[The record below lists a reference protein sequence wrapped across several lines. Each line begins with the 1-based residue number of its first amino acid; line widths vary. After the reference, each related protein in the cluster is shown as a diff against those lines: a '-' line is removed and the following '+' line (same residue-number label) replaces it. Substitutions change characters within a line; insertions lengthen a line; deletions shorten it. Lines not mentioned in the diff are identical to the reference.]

1 MLTLPIGADLAL
13 ARLGAAILLSL
24 VFGLVRQR
32 SGKPI
37 GFGTF
42 TFVSVG
48 ACALALV
55 AVRLAPDAPL
65 ALLGAIVTGVGFL
78 GAGALVRSGA
88 PERISGFTSAAT
100 IWIVAVFGLTIGV
113 GEYLLAALLY
123 AAIWLVTSIDL
134 FMERRGRGV
143 HRRLL
148 TLTLEPEGSL
158 DRVREVLG
166 ATLTT
171 EIESLA
177 KDADTGLRRVVVS
190 VAGSPAQLEELL
202 GRIESSGTFRGYQID

>member
-1 MLTLPIGADLAL
+1 MSEPGPRITQLLSS
-13 ARLGAAILLSL
+13 AAIVLSL
-24 VFGLVRQR
+24 LFGLVRQR

-65 ALLGAIVTGVGFL
+65 ALLGAIVTGIGFL
-78 GAGALVRSGA
+78 GAGALVRSST

-100 IWIVAVFGLTIGV
+100 IWIVAVLGLTIGV
-113 GEYLLAALLY
+113 GEYLLAGLLY

-134 FMERRGRGV
+134 FLERRGRGV

-148 TLTLEPEGSL
+148 TLTLEPDGSMERL
-158 DRVREVLG
+158 REVLG
-166 ATLTT
+166 GALTS
-171 EIESLA
+171 ELESLSR
-177 KDADTGLRRVVVS
+177 DAETGLRTVVVS
-190 VAGSPAQLEELL
+190 VAGSPAQLELLL
-202 GRIESSGTFRGYQID
+202 GRIDGSGLFRGYRID

>member
-24 VFGLVRQR
+24 IFGLVRQR

-65 ALLGAIVTGVGFL
+65 ALLGAIVTGIGFL
-78 GAGALVRSGA
+78 GAGALVRSSA

-134 FMERRGRGV
+134 PRLSHRLKRRDGPDLRPTQLSVERSLRSPNSGANQ
-143 HRRLL
+143 RRMSRLK
-148 TLTLEPEGSL
+148 TIRTMAS
-158 DRVREVLG
+158 
-166 ATLTT
+166 
-171 EIESLA
+171 S
-177 KDADTGLRRVVVS
+177 KRR
-190 VAGSPAQLEELL
+190 
-202 GRIESSGTFRGYQID
+202 

>member
-1 MLTLPIGADLAL
+1 MLTLPIGADVAL
-13 ARLGAAILLSL
+13 ARLGAAIALSL
-24 VFGLVRQR
+24 IFGLVRQR

-65 ALLGAIVTGVGFL
+65 ALLGAIVTGIGFL
-78 GAGALVRSGA
+78 GAGALVRSSA

-113 GEYLLAALLY
+113 GEYLLAALVY
-123 AAIWLVTSIDL
+123 ASIWLVTSIDL

-143 HRRLL
+143 HRRRL
-148 TLTLEPEGSL
+148 TLTLEPDGSM
-158 DRVREVLG
+158 DRLRDVLEAG
-166 ATLTT
+166 LTS
-171 EIESLA
+171 ELESLA
-177 KDADTGLRRVVVS
+177 KDAETGLRTVVVS
-190 VAGSPAQLEELL
+190 VAGSPVQLEELL
-202 GRIESSGTFRGYQID
+202 GRIDGSGLFRGYRVD